1 MSELQGL
8 QLSHEEFRKLGAR
21 VAAICVDPPER
32 NAEVVRQH
40 GLDFPILA
48 DVDRSAVRA
57 FGVLHE
63 DGFRGQDIARP
74 ATFIA
79 VDGRVRWSSLTGNYR
94 VRPQP
99 ETLLEVVRGLTGG

>member
-8 QLSHEEFRKLGAR
+8 QLRHEEFRRLGAR

-32 NAEVVRQH
+32 NAEVVGNL

-48 DVDRSAVRA
+48 DVDRAAVRA

-63 DGFRGQDIARP
+63 DGFQGQDIARP

-79 VDGRVRWSSLTGNYR
+79 ADGRVRWSSLTGNYR
-94 VRPQP
+94 VRPRP
-99 ETLLEVVRGLTGG
+99 ETILDALRELTGG